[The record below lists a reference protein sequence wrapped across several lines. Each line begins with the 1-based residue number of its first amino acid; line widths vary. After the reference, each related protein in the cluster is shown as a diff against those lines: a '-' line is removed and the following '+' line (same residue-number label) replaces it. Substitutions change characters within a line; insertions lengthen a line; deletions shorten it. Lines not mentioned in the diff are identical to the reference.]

1 MKKLAVFAVAA
12 VMAVAA
18 FAQEATWMGNSLI
31 VVNNGWY
38 NGSKTVEGWNDFDG
52 YDFGALT
59 SLILGGEIQ
68 TYGETACADLPVQ
81 MNVKIDGS
89 DDNTLT
95 GSLGHDYY
103 DEVLHNNIFKNET
116 AVNVDVN
123 QFEPW
128 TEHTVT
134 VYFSKQTSA
143 DPSSISEAC
152 GYNNGV
158 IYGAGGDKTATF
170 TAVPEPATMS
180 LLGLGA
186 LAMVLR
192 RKLRK

>member
-18 FAQEATWMGNSLI
+18 FAQEATWMGDSLF
-31 VVNNGWY
+31 VVNGAWY
-38 NGSKTVEGWNDFDG
+38 NGSKTVEGWQNFDG

-68 TYGETACADLPVQ
+68 TYGETACGDLPVH

-95 GSLGHDYY
+95 GDLAHSDWTGS
-103 DEVLHNNIFKNET
+103 NNVFKNET

-134 VYFSKQTSA
+134 VYFSKETSA
-143 DPSSISEAC
+143 DPSTISEAC
-152 GYNNGV
+152 GYNNGI